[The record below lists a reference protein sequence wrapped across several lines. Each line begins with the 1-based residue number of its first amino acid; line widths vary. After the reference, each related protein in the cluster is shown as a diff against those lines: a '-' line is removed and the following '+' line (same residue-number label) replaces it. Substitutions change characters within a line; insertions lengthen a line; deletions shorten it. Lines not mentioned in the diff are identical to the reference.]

1 MHRAIIAC
9 RNHLMKNA
17 VGILVFLLGALSLA
31 TPGMA
36 KTLSIVTGEDL
47 HKVCAVAER
56 YDECVSYLE
65 MVHKTIKAA
74 ARMNETQSGKLVGSC
89 GPVKGIDTVPL
100 VIALR
105 LAWQEYAAQHPER
118 LEGYAI
124 DQVLLAYEA
133 RWPCAD

>member
-1 MHRAIIAC
+1 
-9 RNHLMKNA
+9 MKAKLPRFINYPTNA
-17 VGILVFLLGALSLA
+17 LNLYVNILAL
-31 TPGMA
+31 
-36 KTLSIVTGEDL
+36 V
-47 HKVCAVAER
+47 VVANGN
-56 YDECVSYLE
+56 
-65 MVHKTIKAA
+65 T
-74 ARMNETQSGKLVGSC
+74 GKLVGSC

-105 LAWQEYAAQHPER
+105 LAWQEYAGQHPER